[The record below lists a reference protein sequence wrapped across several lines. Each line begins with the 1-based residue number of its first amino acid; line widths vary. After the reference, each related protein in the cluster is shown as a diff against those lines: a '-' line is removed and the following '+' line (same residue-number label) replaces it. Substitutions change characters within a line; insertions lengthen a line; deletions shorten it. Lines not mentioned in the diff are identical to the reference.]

1 MVFVEVLSW
10 FAFYSSPIPDQTGHS
25 QACGLVRSTHINIP
39 YYIRSIEYHS
49 QSGLWAG
56 GFQERENVLSLVRDG
71 HDACPQGL
79 RVGTCALLARRLDSA
94 LARLCECE
102 SNFSTISRDRP
113 LTRADRRAA
122 YRPSISPAA
131 PTLQTATRF
140 SHAREPP
147 VFRMGA

>member
-25 QACGLVRSTHINIP
+25 QAPGQVRSAHINIP

-71 HDACPQGL
+71 HDAC
-79 RVGTCALLARRLDSA
+79 ALVLARY
-94 LARLCECE
+94 LCVA
-102 SNFSTISRDRP
+102 SIQLSRGSVNVKAISRQF
-113 LTRADRRAA
+113 LEIA
-122 YRPSISPAA
+122 
-131 PTLQTATRF
+131 
-140 SHAREPP
+140 H
-147 VFRMGA
+147 